1 MRKFSDG
8 NPLVL
13 LAYFSAA
20 AGIAMFTMHPVLLG
34 LFILIKA
41 EWVVSFLQVLLA
53 VMVILNGALAIYES
67 FFFKNLHM
75 SYWWTAL
82 LYGVLA
88 AAAGIVALCNPFATV
103 LVLTRVL
110 GVMLLLSSAADV
122 LILYRVRKD
131 MENNQYTR
139 IVIK

>member
-1 MRKFSDG
+1 M
-8 NPLVL
+8 
-13 LAYFSAA
+13 LASAIVA
-20 AGIAMFTMHPVLLG
+20 ALLG

>member
-1 MRKFSDG
+1 M
-8 NPLVL
+8 
-13 LAYFSAA
+13 LASAIVA
-20 AGIAMFTMHPVLLG
+20 ALLG

-139 IVIK
+139 IVIKYTAGKDQRSCKGSFFF

>member
-1 MRKFSDG
+1 M
-8 NPLVL
+8 
-13 LAYFSAA
+13 
-20 AGIAMFTMHPVLLG
+20 
-34 LFILIKA
+34 
-41 EWVVSFLQVLLA
+41 
-53 VMVILNGALAIYES
+53 
-67 FFFKNLHM
+67 
-75 SYWWTAL
+75 
-82 LYGVLA
+82 LYGLLA